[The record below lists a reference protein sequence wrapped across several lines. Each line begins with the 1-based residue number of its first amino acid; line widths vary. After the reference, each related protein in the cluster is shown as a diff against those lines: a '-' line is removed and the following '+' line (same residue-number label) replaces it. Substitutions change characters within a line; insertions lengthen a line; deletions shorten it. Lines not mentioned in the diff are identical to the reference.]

1 MQHRT
6 HVPKFGNWQAN
17 ANTPAYTAV
26 FEVARAE
33 KGGKMMNPNDPAE
46 NPALAAALGYS
57 PPDDDQPPTPL
68 GRREDPN
75 ATEEPSHQHHE
86 QRSSQEEEVDLRQ
99 QTEQPGRYSYEP
111 PSRRPP
117 GEVPPN
123 RPHGD
128 NARYAGRGG
137 AAGGPARAVPS
148 EPLHR
153 RGVVDQDSNHNSDR
167 SNGERSSTDGSSGRS
182 AHRGGGRGG
191 GPPAWDPRRR
201 VPSGDDISTPG
212 TPSKSRLSAGIGR
225 PEELPARGG
234 ALPKFGAWDAKDPN
248 AGDGFTMMFQKASV
262 EKKEGGPVRIPQMGN
277 ELLPGSLEDP
287 HQNQS
292 SGQSKRPS
300 QSRRG
305 NAWICCFG
313 GSAE

>member
-1 MQHRT
+1 MTRRKTDVCERDDTLVENSRAGGLLRT
-6 HVPKFGNWQAN
+6 TRSSASVSVVQRK
-17 ANTPAYTAV
+17 
-26 FEVARAE
+26 RCAE
-33 KGGKMMNPNDPAE
+33 LKKSLDGRWENDE
-46 NPALAAALGYS
+46 
-57 PPDDDQPPTPL
+57 
-68 GRREDPN
+68 
-75 ATEEPSHQHHE
+75 
-86 QRSSQEEEVDLRQ
+86 SQEEEVDLRQ

-123 RPHGD
+123 RQHGD
-128 NARYAGRGG
+128 NARYAARGG

-191 GPPAWDPRRR
+191 CPPTWDPGRR

-212 TPSKSRLSAGIGR
+212 TLSKSRLSAGIGR
-225 PEELPARGG
+225 PEEPPARGG
-234 ALPKFGAWDAKDPN
+234 ALPKFGAWDA
-248 AGDGFTMMFQKASV
+248 GDGFTMIFQKASV
-262 EKKEGGPVRIPQMGN
+262 EKKEGGPVRIPQMSN

-292 SGQSKRPS
+292 SAQSKRPS
-300 QSRRG
+300 QSRS
-305 NAWICCFG
+305 NV
-313 GSAE
+313 SSHHN

>member
-6 HVPKFGNWQAN
+6 HVPKFGNWEAN

-57 PPDDDQPPTPL
+57 TPDDDQPPTPL

-75 ATEEPSHQHHE
+75 ATEEPSQQHHE
-86 QRSSQEEEVDLRQ
+86 QRSRQEDEVDLPQ
-99 QTEQPGRYSYEP
+99 QTAQRGRYSYEP

-153 RGVVDQDSNHNSDR
+153 RGAVDRDSNHNSDR
-167 SNGERSSTDGSSGRS
+167 SNGERSNTDGSSGRS

-201 VPSGDDISTPG
+201 VPSGDDISSPG

-225 PEELPARGG
+225 PEE
-234 ALPKFGAWDAKDPN
+234 
-248 AGDGFTMMFQKASV
+248 
-262 EKKEGGPVRIPQMGN
+262 PV
-277 ELLPGSLEDP
+277 SLERNACSVLLSGCDV
-287 HQNQS
+287 HNFGSVLS
-292 SGQSKRPS
+292 SCLKT
-300 QSRRG
+300 RRWVG
-305 NAWICCFG
+305 
-313 GSAE
+313 